1 MHSRGVI
8 AILFLTTPLK
18 WLPEVMSSPDGVSVK
33 LSILSEEE
41 RPQGRGE
48 GKACR
53 GFHGVSYRI
62 ASESFRN
69 QNLQICVKI
78 PSQNYRACLE
88 NVGSVQGPLVF
99 KCYAKLHLILKT

>member
-1 MHSRGVI
+1 
-8 AILFLTTPLK
+8 
-18 WLPEVMSSPDGVSVK
+18 MSSPGAASVK
-33 LSILSEEE
+33 LPILSGEA
-41 RPQGRGE
+41 RPQGLGE
-48 GKACR
+48 GKACC

-88 NVGSVQGPLVF
+88 NVGSMNVPPVF
-99 KCYAKLHLILKT
+99 KCYSKLHFILKT